1 MAVELGFQIQSED
14 RGRAVKQCFEEMI
27 PIFIGNPL
35 WLYGWMGSGCQVSRN
50 GNSCLRFIDVFIP
63 YHVPGHDCQCRGR
76 YGCAEFEGIFKGWN
90 VTQNFS

>member
-1 MAVELGFQIQSED
+1 MRNINGNGEKNGNF
-14 RGRAVKQCFEEMI
+14 
-27 PIFIGNPL
+27 FIGNPL

>member
-1 MAVELGFQIQSED
+1 MAVELGFQIQSEY

-63 YHVPGHDCQCRGR
+63 YHVPGHD
-76 YGCAEFEGIFKGWN
+76 
-90 VTQNFS
+90 